1 MWIFSL
7 EYQILNDFPSN
18 VLIRI
23 PFTFP
28 PFLPGPAFVI
38 IPAMQSSV
46 WGQLAGIF
54 DPPTGVRWGTRQ
66 GERVSP
72 CNAVYRTGNWT
83 VLLGLFRFII
93 HSFWSVFFFFF
104 FSSYFCLFLKCF
116 SGVRNICRHRVK
128 RQLLRD
134 SKNKVTFF
142 PSRNDSLWELR
153 RLFTVNLALVFLAAT
168 YLSWVVRCCS
178 KGRLKAKKSADPTSC
193 NSDDLSRRRF
203 QTPRDRLICRHAERI
218 CCVKEMQKLSCQS
231 GKYEA
236 T

>member
-7 EYQILNDFPSN
+7 EYQILNDFPSD

-28 PFLPGPAFVI
+28 PFLPAFVI
-38 IPAMQSSV
+38 IPVMQSSV

-54 DPPTGVRWGTRQ
+54 YPHAGVRRGTRQ
-66 GERVSP
+66 GERVFPLQRCLPHGQLNSF
-72 CNAVYRTGNWT
+72 VG
-83 VLLGLFRFII
+83 FIQI
-93 HSFWSVFFFFF
+93 YSDSLILVSFFFFF
-104 FSSYFCLFLKCF
+104 FSYFCLFLKCF

-128 RQLLRD
+128 KQLLRD

-142 PSRNDSLWELR
+142 LHLTIAWELR

-168 YLSWVVRCCS
+168 YLSWIVRCCS
-178 KGRLKAKKSADPTSC
+178 KGHLKAKKSADPTSC